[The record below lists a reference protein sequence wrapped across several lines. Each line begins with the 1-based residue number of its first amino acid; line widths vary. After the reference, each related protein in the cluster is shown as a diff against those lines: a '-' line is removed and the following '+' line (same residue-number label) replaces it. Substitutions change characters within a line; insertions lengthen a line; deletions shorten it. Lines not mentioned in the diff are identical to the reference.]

1 MSTIASRSH
10 VKRFNAV
17 LFDVDGTIAETEEF
31 HRRAFNESF
40 SYFNLP
46 WFWDVSLYG
55 KLLRVAGGKERIRHF
70 LNSPLGLGWNLS
82 DGEIG
87 ELHRLKT
94 VYYESLIYSGECKL
108 RPAIAELIRKAP
120 DWRQRRA
127 IVTTTSRR
135 NVDALM
141 TANLGQS
148 WQIYFDFVVC
158 GDEVAKK
165 KPAPDAYLSALRF
178 LDLPARS
185 CLAVE
190 DSRNGLVAASAAGL
204 PVLITRSIYFRD
216 DDFKE
221 AIQVIDDLTELENF
235 CLANSDVR

>member
-1 MSTIASRSH
+1 MN
-10 VKRFNAV
+10 RFAAL

-46 WFWDVSLYG
+46 WSWDVSLYS
-55 KLLRVAGGKERIRHF
+55 KLLRVTGGKERIRQF
-70 LNSPLGLGWNLS
+70 LNSPPGNGWNLS
-82 DGEIG
+82 DSEIA

-94 VYYESLIYSGECKL
+94 VHYESLIYSGACKL

-120 DWRQRRA
+120 DWKQQRA

-158 GDEVAKK
+158 GDEVARK

-185 CLAVE
+185 CLAIE

-204 PVLITRSIYFRD
+204 PVLITRSMYFRD

-221 AIQVIDDLTELENF
+221 AVQVVDDLTELEDF
-235 CLANSDVR
+235 RLAMSDIA